1 MAKNC
6 KGCKHWRSSSINNAD
21 MGFVC
26 HYLLDTGGNKVKID
40 GVCQQYDS
48 TPYNKNDKYEEGYKK
63 MPRAK
68 IDDHEAAIRLFEN
81 GKTVTEVTAITG
93 FAYKTVW
100 RWHRDWKKDNA
111 PIGNVS
117 PEVAERLK
125 EIGEKTGIPV
135 SYNYSNGADDD
146 ENIYAYDGSMS
157 PEDFEKRID
166 MAQKNEP
173 VTAPTATNSKQVT
186 PIDTPIIPEIT
197 KNVKHCYSSA
207 AAEAVYLAY
216 MDKLS
221 EVAEFDSRVSAID
234 KMIEYL
240 NEQKQLWADR
250 YFFALDE
257 SDRLWADYERING
270 ND

>member
-125 EIGEKTGIPV
+125 EIREKPV
-135 SYNYSNGADDD
+135 FPY
-146 ENIYAYDGSMS
+146 
-157 PEDFEKRID
+157 RI
-166 MAQKNEP
+166 
-173 VTAPTATNSKQVT
+173 TTATARMMMKTSMLMTVLCHRKILKKGLIWHKKT
-186 PIDTPIIPEIT
+186 
-197 KNVKHCYSSA
+197 S
-207 AAEAVYLAY
+207 L
-216 MDKLS
+216 
-221 EVAEFDSRVSAID
+221 
-234 KMIEYL
+234 
-240 NEQKQLWADR
+240 
-250 YFFALDE
+250 
-257 SDRLWADYERING
+257 
-270 ND
+270 

>member
-68 IDDHEAAIRLFEN
+68 IDNHEAAIRLFEN
-81 GKTVTEVTAITG
+81 GKTVTEVTAITE
-93 FAYKTVW
+93 FAYK
-100 RWHRDWKKDNA
+100 
-111 PIGNVS
+111 
-117 PEVAERLK
+117 
-125 EIGEKTGIPV
+125 
-135 SYNYSNGADDD
+135 DD

-166 MAQKNEP
+166 MAQKKR
-173 VTAPTATNSKQVT
+173 ACNSA
-186 PIDTPIIPEIT
+186 
-197 KNVKHCYSSA
+197 NCH
-207 AAEAVYLAY
+207 
-216 MDKLS
+216 KL
-221 EVAEFDSRVSAID
+221 
-234 KMIEYL
+234 KT
-240 NEQKQLWADR
+240 
-250 YFFALDE
+250 
-257 SDRLWADYERING
+257 G
-270 ND
+270 NPY